1 MPNESLNLSLDE
13 ELVTYRR
20 RRSRSDRKPPFF
32 ICGLGGSNRHG
43 ESMDLIDTLLG
54 MPTASGKLF
63 RAMVKA
69 RNVDNNEVARTA
81 LLQQPGIDPRYIQN
95 HMPPI
100 IASGLAKRIQ
110 RGLFIINPDA
120 VMPPNA
126 HDVRVVWNG
135 LSRLEEISETE
146 AATPV
151 TG

>member
-20 RRSRSDRKPPFF
+20 RRSRNDRKPPFF

-63 RAMVKA
+63 RAMLKA
-69 RNVDNNEVARTA
+69 RNVETNEVDRAA

-95 HMPPI
+95 HMPAVI
-100 IASGLAKRIQ
+100 EAELVRRIQ
-110 RGLFIINPDA
+110 RGRFVINPNA

-126 HDVRVVWNG
+126 TVARDLWN
-135 LSRLEEISETE
+135 S
-146 AATPV
+146 AK
-151 TG
+151 

>member
-1 MPNESLNLSLDE
+1 MPNDPLNLSLDE

-43 ESMDLIDTLLG
+43 ESMDLIDVLLG

-69 RNVDNNEVARTA
+69 RNVETNEVSRVA
-81 LLQQPGIDPRYIQN
+81 LLQQPDIDPRYVQN
-95 HMPPI
+95 HMPAVI
-100 IASGLAKRIQ
+100 ESGLVKRIQ
-110 RGLFIINPDA
+110 RGQFIINPDA

-126 HDVRVVWNG
+126 HAARAVWNG
-135 LSRLEEISETE
+135 LS
-146 AATPV
+146 
-151 TG
+151 TGH

>member
-1 MPNESLNLSLDE
+1 MPNESLNLTLDE

-43 ESMDLIDTLLG
+43 ESMDLIDVLLG

-69 RNVDNNEVARTA
+69 RNVETNEVDRAA

-95 HMPPI
+95 HMPAVI
-100 IASGLAKRIQ
+100 ESGLARRIR
-110 RGLFIINPDA
+110 RGQFILNPDA

-126 HDVRVVWNG
+126 HGARIVWN
-135 LSRLEEISETE
+135 
-146 AATPV
+146 AAK
-151 TG
+151 

>member
-1 MPNESLNLSLDE
+1 MPNESLNLGLDE

-20 RRSRSDRKPPFF
+20 RRGRSDRKPPFF

-69 RNVDNNEVARTA
+69 RNVETNEVARA
-81 LLQQPGIDPRYIQN
+81 DLVQQPGIDARYVQN
-95 HMPPI
+95 HMPAVI
-100 IASGLAKRIQ
+100 NSGLARRVQ
-110 RGLFIINPDA
+110 RGHFVINPDA

-126 HDVRVVWNG
+126 TIARGLWNR
-135 LSRLEEISETE
+135 SIVAPE
-146 AATPV
+146 
-151 TG
+151 

>member
-1 MPNESLNLSLDE
+1 MPNESLNLGLDE

-43 ESMDLIDTLLG
+43 ESMDLIDTLLS

-69 RNVDNNEVARTA
+69 RNVDTNEVFRAA
-81 LLQQPGIDPRYIQN
+81 LLQQPDIDPRYIQN
-95 HMPPI
+95 HMPAVL
-100 IASGLAKRIQ
+100 ASGLAKRIQ
-110 RGLFIINPDA
+110 RGQFIINPDA

-126 HDVRVVWNG
+126 HGARTVWNS
-135 LSRLEEISETE
+135 LNEQPQVIT
-146 AATPV
+146 TP
-151 TG
+151 

>member
-43 ESMDLIDTLLG
+43 ESMDLIDVLLG

-69 RNVDNNEVARTA
+69 RNVETNEVTRTA
-81 LLQQPGIDPRYIQN
+81 LLQQPGIDSRYVQN
-95 HMPPI
+95 HMPSV
-100 IASGLAKRIQ
+100 IASGLAKRIV
-110 RGLFIINPDA
+110 RGQFIINPDA

-126 HDVRVVWNG
+126 HAARAVWNR
-135 LSRLEEISETE
+135 LST
-146 AATPV
+146 TP
-151 TG
+151 

>member
-43 ESMDLIDTLLG
+43 ESMDLIDVLLG

-69 RNVDNNEVARTA
+69 RNVETNEVTRVA
-81 LLQQPGIDPRYIQN
+81 LLQQPGIDSRYVQN
-95 HMPPI
+95 HMPAV
-100 IASGLAKRIQ
+100 IASGLVKRIV
-110 RGLFIINPDA
+110 RGQFIINPDA

-126 HDVRVVWNG
+126 HGVRAVWTG
-135 LSRLEEISETE
+135 LST
-146 AATPV
+146 TP
-151 TG
+151 

>member
-1 MPNESLNLSLDE
+1 MPNESLNLTLDE

-63 RAMVKA
+63 RAMLKA
-69 RNVDNNEVARTA
+69 RNVETNEVDRAA

-95 HMPPI
+95 HMPAVI
-100 IASGLAKRIQ
+100 EAELVRRIQ
-110 RGLFIINPDA
+110 RGRFVINPNA

-126 HDVRVVWNG
+126 TVARDLWN
-135 LSRLEEISETE
+135 S
-146 AATPV
+146 AK
-151 TG
+151 

>member
-1 MPNESLNLSLDE
+1 MPNESLNLTLDE

-43 ESMDLIDTLLG
+43 ESMDLIDTLLE

-63 RAMVKA
+63 RAMLKA
-69 RNVDNNEVARTA
+69 RNVETNEVDRAA

-95 HMPPI
+95 HMPAVI
-100 IASGLAKRIQ
+100 EAELVRRIQ
-110 RGLFIINPDA
+110 RGRFVINPNA

-126 HDVRVVWNG
+126 TVARDLWN
-135 LSRLEEISETE
+135 S
-146 AATPV
+146 AK
-151 TG
+151 

>member
-1 MPNESLNLSLDE
+1 MPNESLNLGLDE

-69 RNVDNNEVARTA
+69 RNVDTNEVARAA
-81 LLQQPGIDPRYIQN
+81 LLQQPDIDPGYIQN
-95 HMPPI
+95 HMPAV
-100 IASGLAKRIQ
+100 IASGLVRRIQ
-110 RGLFIINPDA
+110 RGQFIINPDA

-126 HDVRVVWNG
+126 HGARIVWESLNAEVIN
-135 LSRLEEISETE
+135 R
-146 AATPV
+146 P
-151 TG
+151 

>member
-1 MPNESLNLSLDE
+1 MPNESLNLTLDE

-43 ESMDLIDTLLG
+43 ESMDLIDVLLG

-69 RNVDNNEVARTA
+69 RNVETNEVDRTA

-95 HMPPI
+95 HMPAV
-100 IASGLAKRIQ
+100 IASDLARRIR
-110 RGLFIINPDA
+110 RGQFILNPDA

-126 HDVRVVWNG
+126 HGARIVWN
-135 LSRLEEISETE
+135 
-146 AATPV
+146 AAAKQ
-151 TG
+151 

>member
-1 MPNESLNLSLDE
+1 MPNESLNLGLDE

-43 ESMDLIDTLLG
+43 ESMDLIDVLLG

-69 RNVDNNEVARTA
+69 RNVETNEVDRTA
-81 LLQQPGIDPRYIQN
+81 LLQQPGIDARYIQN
-95 HMPPI
+95 HMPAVI
-100 IASGLAKRIQ
+100 DSKLARRIR
-110 RGLFIINPDA
+110 RGQFILNPDA

-126 HDVRVVWNG
+126 HGARIVWN
-135 LSRLEEISETE
+135 
-146 AATPV
+146 AAAKQ
-151 TG
+151 

>member
-1 MPNESLNLSLDE
+1 MPNESLNLGLDE

-69 RNVDNNEVARTA
+69 RNVETNEVDRAA
-81 LLQQPGIDPRYIQN
+81 LLQQPDIDPRYIQN
-95 HMPPI
+95 HMPSVI
-100 IASGLAKRIQ
+100 ESGLVRRIW
-110 RGLFIINPDA
+110 RGEFIINPDA

-126 HDVRVVWNG
+126 HAARIVWN
-135 LSRLEEISETE
+135 
-146 AATPV
+146 AAEQ
-151 TG
+151 G

>member
-1 MPNESLNLSLDE
+1 MPNESLNLGLDE

-69 RNVDNNEVARTA
+69 RNVDTNEVARAA
-81 LLQQPGIDPRYIQN
+81 LLQQPDIDPRYIQN
-95 HMPPI
+95 HMPAV
-100 IASGLAKRIQ
+100 IASGLVRRIQ
-110 RGLFIINPDA
+110 RGQFIINPDA

-126 HDVRVVWNG
+126 HGARIVWNS
-135 LSRLEEISETE
+135 LNEQAEVID
-146 AATPV
+146 TP
-151 TG
+151 

>member
-32 ICGLGGSNRHG
+32 ICGLGGNNRHG

-63 RAMVKA
+63 RAMLKV
-69 RNVDNNEVARTA
+69 RNVETNEVARTA

-95 HMPPI
+95 HMPAVI
-100 IASGLAKRIQ
+100 ESGLVRRIQ
-110 RGLFIINPDA
+110 RGHFIINPYA
-120 VMPPNA
+120 VMPPNGDNA
-126 HDVRVVWNG
+126 RAIWHGVINHD
-135 LSRLEEISETE
+135 LTETE
-146 AATPV
+146 PAPV
-151 TG
+151 

>member
-1 MPNESLNLSLDE
+1 MPNESLNLGLDE

-69 RNVDNNEVARTA
+69 RNVDTNEVSRAA
-81 LLQQPGIDPRYIQN
+81 LMQQPGIDPRYVQN
-95 HMPPI
+95 HMPAVI
-100 IASGLAKRIQ
+100 ESGLVRRIQ
-110 RGLFIINPDA
+110 RGQFIINPDA

-126 HDVRVVWNG
+126 HGARIVWESCG
-135 LSRLEEISETE
+135 VIT
-146 AATPV
+146 TP
-151 TG
+151 

>member
-1 MPNESLNLSLDE
+1 MPNESLNLGLDE

-69 RNVDNNEVARTA
+69 RNVETNEVDRAA
-81 LLQQPGIDPRYIQN
+81 LLQQPDIDPRYIQN
-95 HMPPI
+95 HMPSVI
-100 IASGLAKRIQ
+100 ESGLVRRIR
-110 RGLFIINPDA
+110 RGQFIINPDA

-126 HDVRVVWNG
+126 HGARIVWN
-135 LSRLEEISETE
+135 
-146 AATPV
+146 AAEQR
-151 TG
+151 